1 MRVRSLF
8 SGAATTL
15 ALLTAVAPIGAQQSS
30 STGPK
35 AGSTVV
41 NFNGLSNGSVVGS
54 QIAGM
59 TVSPNACANTAL
71 GGFFFGGDPVQISN
85 LTGMASSC
93 NGGAVN
99 PYPSI
104 TFTFSQTI
112 DSFGFTGLTT
122 GTWINF
128 LTSGGSTNVAM
139 TPFSASWAGITNSAG
154 FTSVTISANGNGAL
168 ALDDL
173 SYTGAP
179 IRVSA
184 TPEPASLALLA
195 TGLVGVVGFARRRKN
210 NA

>member
-1 MRVRSLF
+1 MRVRSFF
-8 SGAATTL
+8 SGAAATL

-30 STGPK
+30 STAPK
-35 AGSTVV
+35 SGSTVA
-41 NFNGLSNGSVVGS
+41 NFNGLANGSVVGS
-54 QIAGM
+54 QIPGF
-59 TVSPNACANTAL
+59 TVSGNACANSSL
-71 GGFFFGGDPVQISN
+71 GFLFHSDPMQISN
-85 LTGMASSC
+85 LTGFAASC
-93 NGGAVN
+93 NGGSTST
-99 PYPSI
+99 YPSL

-139 TPFSASWAGITNSAG
+139 TPFSASWAGITSSAG

-173 SYTGAP
+173 NYTGAP

-195 TGLVGVVGFARRRKN
+195 TGLVGVVGVARRRKN
-210 NA
+210 RA